1 MYFEFTQ
8 LYFNT
13 PARLE
18 LATGASDD
26 FKAYNLYDVAGN
38 MWEWTTEQST
48 DNHVVL
54 RGGSFGYHGS
64 DNPASR
70 SNGNNGVDVTGI
82 SVGFR
87 VVLYM

>member
-1 MYFEFTQ
+1 MTFS
-8 LYFNT
+8 
-13 PARLE
+13 E

-48 DNHVVL
+48 DNHAVL
-54 RGGSFGYHGS
+54 RGGSFVNYGS
-64 DNPASR
+64 DDPASR
-70 SNGNNGVDVTGI
+70 GHGGIGVDDMGI
-82 SVGFR
+82 SFGFR